1 MIKKIT
7 SISIAI
13 LILSFSQ
20 IKADEGMWLP
30 LFLKKYNIADMQKK
44 GFKLTAEDIYSVNKA
59 SMKDAVMIFGG
70 GCTGELISDRGL
82 ILTNHHCGFSSIQS
96 HSSLEH
102 DYLTD
107 GFWAMSDKD
116 ELPNEGLT
124 VTFLVR
130 MEDVTTRVLKGVS
143 DDMTYEEQEKIIA
156 ENTKKVE
163 EEAQKGNT
171 YKIKVKSFF
180 YGNQYFLFVQKVYK
194 DIRLVGAPPS
204 SIGKFGGDTD
214 NWMWPRHTGDFSLFR
229 IYADENNE
237 PAEYSENNVPFK
249 PIKHFP
255 VSIKG
260 VKKNDFTMVFGYPG
274 RTQEYLTSYAVDM
287 IKNKINPERIN
298 IRKNIIDIMMAD
310 MEKDREVRI
319 KYASKYAGVSNY
331 WKKWMGENR
340 GLEILNAV
348 AKKQEIEKQLT
359 NWINTSSE
367 TQKKYG
373 HLLPEFKKLYSEY
386 TPYKL
391 AEEYFYEAI
400 WRIESVK
407 FSSKMASFLR
417 KEDKNTTEDIESLKK
432 YGKHFFKNYNLPTD
446 KKLFKT
452 LLKLYYEN
460 AGKDFQPELMNMF
473 KTFSHFDVDEET
485 ILNNYVDYYF
495 DNTFYLN
502 EEKFNDFIEKY
513 NYGSETNLKI
523 TETPAYNF
531 FYDFVNVYYA
541 KIKPNTEKYSSQID
555 KKTKLY
561 MRALMEADTSKIFY
575 PDANFTL
582 RIAYGK
588 VDTYE
593 PRDGVLYDYFTTLD
607 GVIAKV
613 NPDIYDYDVPD
624 KLIDLYNKKDYGRYA
639 ENGKLHVCFI
649 ASNHTTGGNS
659 GSPVINGNGELIGVN
674 FDRNWEGTM
683 SDIMYNPDQ
692 CRNITL
698 DIRYVLFI
706 IDKFAGNKRLVDEMD
721 IVE

>member
-1 MIKKIT
+1 MKKIT
-7 SISIAI
+7 SILIAI
-13 LILSFSQ
+13 LILTFSQ
-20 IKADEGMWLP
+20 IKADEGMWIP
-30 LFLKKYNIADMQKK
+30 LFLKKYNIEDMKKK
-44 GFKLTAEDIYSVNKA
+44 GFKLTAEDIYSINKA

-70 GCTGELISDRGL
+70 GCTAEIISDRGL
-82 ILTNHHCGFSSIQS
+82 ILTNHHCGYSSIQS

-102 DYLTD
+102 DYLTN

-130 MEDVTTRVLKGVS
+130 MEDVTSQVLNGVS
-143 DDMTYEEQEKIIA
+143 DEMSYDEQEKIIA
-156 ENTKKVE
+156 KNIEKVE
-163 EEAQKGNT
+163 GKAQKGNN
-171 YKIKVKSFF
+171 YKISVKSFF

-229 IYADENNE
+229 IYANENNE
-237 PAEYSENNVPFK
+237 PAEYSENNVPYK

-287 IKNKINPERIN
+287 IKNKINPHRIN
-298 IRKNIIDIMMAD
+298 IRQNIIDIMSED
-310 MEKDREVRI
+310 MEKDRAVRI
-319 KYASKYAGVSNY
+319 KYASKYARVSNY
-331 WKKWMGENR
+331 WKKWIGENR

-348 AKKQEIEKQLT
+348 AKKEETEKQLT
-359 NWINTSSE
+359 EWINKDE
-367 TQKKYG
+367 DRIAKYG
-373 HLLPEFKKLYSEY
+373 NLLPDFKKLYSEY

-400 WRIESVK
+400 WRMESMK
-407 FSSKMASFLR
+407 FSSKMASFIR
-417 KEDKNTTEDIESLKK
+417 NSEKDKDAEIEKIKK
-432 YGKHFFKNYNLPTD
+432 YGKKFFKDYNVSTD
-446 KKLFKT
+446 KKIFKT

-460 AGKDFQPELMNMF
+460 AGSDFQPELMNMF
-473 KTFSHFDVDEET
+473 KTFSHFDLDEET

-495 DNTFYLN
+495 ENTFYLN
-502 EEKFNDFIEKY
+502 EDNFFDFIEKY
-513 NYGSETNLKI
+513 NYGSESNIKI

-541 KIKPNTEKYSSQID
+541 KIKPNTEKYTSQIN

-561 MRALMEADTSKIFY
+561 MRALMEANPEKNFY
-575 PDANFTL
+575 PDANSTL
-582 RIAYGK
+582 RVAYGK

-593 PRDGVLYDYFTTLD
+593 PRDGVLYDYYTTLS

-613 NPDIYDYDVPD
+613 NPEIYDYNVPD
-624 KLIDLYNKKDYGRYA
+624 RLIELYNKKDYGKYA
-639 ENGKLHVCFI
+639 ENGKMHVCFI

-706 IDKFAGNKRLVDEMD
+706 IDKFAGDKRLVEEMD

>member
-1 MIKKIT
+1 MIKKVT
-7 SISIAI
+7 SILIAI
-13 LILSFSQ
+13 LILSISQ
-20 IKADEGMWLP
+20 IKADEGMWIP
-30 LFLKKYNIADMQKK
+30 LFLKKYNIAEMQKK

-82 ILTNHHCGFSSIQS
+82 ILTNHHCGYSSIQS
-96 HSSLEH
+96 HSSLDH

-116 ELPNEGLT
+116 ELPNENLT

-130 MEDVTTRVLKGVS
+130 MEDVTSQVLKGVS
-143 DDMTYEEQEKIIA
+143 DNMTYKKQEKIID
-156 ENTKKVE
+156 NNIKIIE
-163 EEAQKGNT
+163 EKAQKGNT

-204 SIGKFGGDTD
+204 AIGKFGGDTD

-287 IKNKINPERIN
+287 IKNKINPHRIN
-298 IRKNIIDIMMAD
+298 IRKNIIDIMTED
-310 MEKDREVRI
+310 IEKDRKVRI
-319 KYASKYAGVSNY
+319 QYSSKYARVSNY

-348 AKKQEIEKQLT
+348 AKKEETEKQLT
-359 NWINTSSE
+359 NWINKNPE
-367 TQKKYG
+367 RKEKYG
-373 HLLPEFKKLYSEY
+373 KLLPEFKTLYAEY

-391 AEEYFYEAI
+391 AEEYFFEAI
-400 WRIESVK
+400 WSMESIK
-407 FSSKMASFLR
+407 FSSKMAAFIR
-417 KEDKNTTEDIESLKK
+417 GGENNTSEEIKKLKK
-432 YGKHFFKNYNLPTD
+432 YAKKFFKDYNMPTD
-446 KKLFKT
+446 KKLFKKT
-452 LLKLYYEN
+452 FMLYYKN
-460 AGKDFQPELMNMF
+460 AGGKFQPEIMNMF
-473 KTFSHFDVDEET
+473 KQFKHFDLTEDE
-485 ILNNYVDYYF
+485 ILDNYVKNYYK
-495 DNTFYLN
+495 NTFYLN

-513 NYGSETNLKI
+513 SYGSENNLKI
-523 TETPAYNF
+523 SATPAYNL
-531 FYDFVNVYYA
+531 FYDFVNVYYS
-541 KIKPNTEKYSSQID
+541 KIKPSTEKYTDQIN

-561 MRALMEADTSKIFY
+561 MRALMESDTSKNFY
-575 PDANFTL
+575 PDANSTL

-593 PRDGVLYDYFTTLD
+593 PRDGVLYDFFTTLD
-607 GVIAKV
+607 GVIAKD
-613 NPDIYDYDVPD
+613 NPDIYDYKVPARL
-624 KLIDLYNKKDYGRYA
+624 KELYNKKDYGRYA
-639 ENGKLHVCFI
+639 EDGKVHVCFI

-659 GSPVINGNGELIGVN
+659 GSPIINGNGELIGVN

-706 IDKFAGNKRLVDEMD
+706 IDKFAGDKRLVDEMD
-721 IVE
+721 IVK

>member
-13 LILSFSQ
+13 LILTFSQ
-20 IKADEGMWLP
+20 LKADEGMWIP
-30 LFLKKYNIADMQKK
+30 LFLKKYNIEAMKKK
-44 GFKLTAEDIYSVNKA
+44 GFKLTAEDIYSVNQA

-107 GFWAMSDKD
+107 GFWAMNDKE

-130 MEDVTTRVLKGVS
+130 MEDVTSQVLKGVS
-143 DDMTYEEQEKIIA
+143 DNMTYEEQEKIVATNI
-156 ENTKKVE
+156 KQVE

-237 PAEYSENNVPFK
+237 PAEYSENNVPYK

-287 IKNKINPERIN
+287 IKNKINPHRIN
-298 IRKNIIDIMMAD
+298 IRKNIIDIMSAD
-310 MEKDREVRI
+310 MEKDRAVRI

-348 AKKQEIEKQLT
+348 SKKEETEKQLID
-359 NWINTSSE
+359 WINGS
-367 TQKKYG
+367 KDRIAKYG
-373 HLLPEFKKLYSEY
+373 NLLPEFKKLYSEY

-400 WRIESVK
+400 WRMESVK
-407 FSSKMASFLR
+407 FSSKMATFSR
-417 KEDKNTTEDIESLKK
+417 KAKKNTAEDIESLKK
-432 YGKHFFKNYNLPTD
+432 YGMHFFKNYNLSTD

-452 LLKLYYEN
+452 LFKLYYEN
-460 AGKDFQPELMNMF
+460 AGNDFQPEVVNMF
-473 KTFSHFDVDEET
+473 KTFAHFDLDNET

-495 DNTFYLN
+495 ANTFYLN
-502 EEKFNDFIEKY
+502 EEKFFDFIEKY
-513 NYGSETNLKI
+513 SYGSESNIEI

-541 KIKPNTEKYSSQID
+541 NIKPSTEKYSSKIN

-561 MRALMEADTSKIFY
+561 MRALMEADTNKIFY

-582 RIAYGK
+582 RIGYGQ

-613 NPDIYDYDVPD
+613 NPEIYDYNVP
-624 KLIDLYNKKDYGRYA
+624 KRLIELYHKKDYGRYA
-639 ENGKLHVCFI
+639 EDGKVHVCFI

-706 IDKFAGNKRLVDEMD
+706 IDKFAGDTRLVDEMD

>member
-7 SISIAI
+7 AILFAI
-13 LILSFSQ
+13 LIITFSQ
-20 IKADEGMWLP
+20 LKADEGMWIP
-30 LFLKKYNIADMQKK
+30 LFLKKYNIEDMRKK
-44 GFKLTAEDIYSVNKA
+44 GFKLTAEDIYSVNQA

-70 GCTGELISDRGL
+70 GCTAELISDRGL
-82 ILTNHHCGFSSIQS
+82 VLTNHHCGYSSIQS

-130 MEDVTTRVLKGVS
+130 MEDVSSKILKGVS
-143 DDMTYEEQEKIIA
+143 DEMTYEEQEKIIEA
-156 ENTKKVE
+156 NKKLVE
-163 EEAQKGNT
+163 DEAQKGND

-214 NWMWPRHTGDFSLFR
+214 NWMWPRHTGDFSMFR

-237 PAEYSENNVPFK
+237 PAEYSENNLPFK
-249 PIKHFP
+249 PIMHFP

-287 IKNKINPERIN
+287 IKNKINPKRIN
-298 IRKNIIDIMMAD
+298 VRQNIIDIMSAD
-310 MEKDREVRI
+310 MEKDRALRI
-319 KYASKYAGVSNY
+319 KYSSKYAHVSNA
-331 WKKWMGENR
+331 WKKWIGQNR

-348 AKKQEIEKQLT
+348 EKKEETEKKLT
-359 NWINTSSE
+359 KWINQSKDRVT
-367 TQKKYG
+367 KYG
-373 HLLPEFKKLYSEY
+373 SLLPEFKKLYSEY

-400 WRIESVK
+400 WSMESVR
-407 FSSKMASFLR
+407 FSSKMAAFVR
-417 KEDKNTTEDIESLKK
+417 KGEKNTEEDVESLKK
-432 YGKHFFKNYNLPTD
+432 YGKKFFKDYNLATD
-446 KKLFKT
+446 KKLFKV
-452 LLKLYYEN
+452 LFNLYYEN
-460 AGKDFQPELMNMF
+460 AGEQFQPEIMNVYN
-473 KTFSHFDVDEET
+473 TFNYFDLDNET
-485 ILNNYVDYYF
+485 ILNNYVDNYF
-495 DNTFYLN
+495 KNTFYLD

-513 NYGSETNLKI
+513 NYGSESMKKI
-523 TETPAYNF
+523 SDTPAYNLF
-531 FYDFVNVYYA
+531 FDFVNVYYS
-541 KIKPNTEKYSSQID
+541 KIKPFAEKYSNQID
-555 KKTKLY
+555 KKTKIY
-561 MRALMEADTSKIFY
+561 MRALMEADTSKVFY

-613 NPDIYDYDVPD
+613 NPDIYDYDVPER
-624 KLIDLYNKKDYGRYA
+624 LIELYNKKDYGRYA
-639 ENGKLHVCFI
+639 EDGKVHVCFI

-659 GSPVINGNGELIGVN
+659 GSPVINGNGELIGIN

-692 CRNITL
+692 CRNISL

-706 IDKFAGNKRLVDEMD
+706 IDKFAGDKRLVNEMD